1 MIAPKK
7 VFFDCRSIIQCKQV
21 FTMAFATPGRYPHC
35 FVSTNVCGHRVC
47 VSMYILVGVYI
58 VVHKMMINEWNDAVR
73 TSTHKTIRD
82 LFTRFHVFRVA
93 HVRVCVC
100 RFCLSRKSFG
110 KCYNCNVVKVYFQ
123 FLSEA
128 HKHGLTCIFISHRNS
143 SKVSLIAKGTEKKK
157 RKAE

>member
-1 MIAPKK
+1 MCI
-7 VFFDCRSIIQCKQV
+7 F
-21 FTMAFATPGRYPHC
+21 
-35 FVSTNVCGHRVC
+35 
-47 VSMYILVGVYI
+47 ILVGVYI

-82 LFTRFHVFRVA
+82 LFTRFHVFRFGTCES
-93 HVRVCVC
+93 VR

-128 HKHGLTCIFISHRNS
+128 HKHGLTCIFIPHRNS
-143 SKVSLIAKGTEKKK
+143 SKVSLIAKRTEKK

>member
-93 HVRVCVC
+93 HMWECVCVVFVYLEKALANAIIVMWL
-100 RFCLSRKSFG
+100 RFTSNSFQRLINMVWRA
-110 KCYNCNVVKVYFQ
+110 YLF
-123 FLSEA
+123 
-128 HKHGLTCIFISHRNS
+128 
-143 SKVSLIAKGTEKKK
+143 LIATVQ
-157 RKAE
+157 R